1 MDYTLELKKDILK
14 SLPRKRECRLAF
26 LYAVTKSRGGIDVY
40 KKSISLTY
48 EFEDKEEAL
57 AVLEMVKEEIDGD
70 AYFLQKGDKKIIYCV
85 QLKDEVANSFLKTL
99 DLNRFE
105 KGSFVAGD
113 VGKYISS
120 LSDTEEFFSFFKGAV
135 LTDGQLKF
143 PDADYSNYSMQ
154 IKLASEDYAQALKEK
169 MAQFDIN
176 LKIGL
181 TKTNVVLQSRNSKEI
196 EDMLAM
202 CSANDCV
209 FKLNNII
216 AEREQ
221 SNEFNRVSNLYMANL
236 ARAVSSAGKY
246 KEAIEF
252 LTQNGVLQMQDK
264 KLRQVAKARI
274 EYEDDSMSELAKKL
288 SMSKTSLSRY
298 LNRLLELAEEEN
310 GRE

>member
-169 MAQFDIN
+169 MAQFEQKRYETQLAVMQTGKQDEEKFKEVQD
-176 LKIGL
+176 LYAEL
-181 TKTNVVLQSRNSKEI
+181 VEI
-196 EDMLAM
+196 EDAKKFFE
-202 CSANDCV
+202 AETK
-209 FKLNNII
+209 FNIVI
-216 AEREQ
+216 ADV
-221 SNEFNRVSNLYMANL
+221 NKII
-236 ARAVSSAGKY
+236 G
-246 KEAIEF
+246 EAIRDVI
-252 LTQNGVLQMQDK
+252 Q
-264 KLRQVAKARI
+264 
-274 EYEDDSMSELAKKL
+274 
-288 SMSKTSLSRY
+288 
-298 LNRLLELAEEEN
+298 
-310 GRE
+310 